1 MYQHQFSCSSS
12 FRCYLEIHTVIRQMD
27 LSMSVFVVVVDD
39 FQIHANSGEQV
50 VYANV
55 EVVFDCSAA
64 AAGCR

>member
-1 MYQHQFSCSSS
+1 
-12 FRCYLEIHTVIRQMD
+12 MD

>member
-1 MYQHQFSCSSS
+1 
-12 FRCYLEIHTVIRQMD
+12 
-27 LSMSVFVVVVDD
+27 MSVFVVVVDD

-64 AAGCR
+64 AAAGCRLTGGGGRLACCFGLVAR